1 MDVTYLIFKHIPS
14 VKYNFSL
21 LIHWTSS
28 ANDPPS
34 CIYRRTSHK
43 MFLSCS
49 YFIPLDVHHIFFQ
62 YKYFIPTYYEILSHI
77 KMMFDNKSKYLP
89 FSLFFTSFI
98 STGELDKK
106 TGKCCSFFHAQFFF
120 PYFQENIDGKKLYFH
135 PSFVLFSFFYCRHRI
150 FTYSAPAYPRTHQ
163 MKDFRWDMR
172 WKWMKGHLIYHIIQ
186 TPSWFVCL
194 IHYFS

>member
-1 MDVTYLIFKHIPS
+1 MFIIH
-14 VKYNFSL
+14 FSQ
-21 LIHWTSS
+21 
-28 ANDPPS
+28 
-34 CIYRRTSHK
+34 YR
-43 MFLSCS
+43 
-49 YFIPLDVHHIFFQ
+49 YFISS
-62 YKYFIPTYYEILSHI
+62 IPTYYEILSHI

-89 FSLFFTSFI
+89 FSLLFTSFI

-106 TGKCCSFFHAQFFF
+106 TGKCCSFFSSSIFALLISKRILT
-120 PYFQENIDGKKLYFH
+120 EKKLYFH
-135 PSFVLFSFFYCRHRI
+135 PSFVLFSFFYCRHRT